1 MAYPFLEELCLTV
14 QFELDRTEFTI
25 DAPWIIGAFFL
36 GLIIS
41 GVITAI
47 CIILCFKD
55 AERKKEACPP
65 CFKCFNKQHDEE
77 VAMLVSSGADNIT
90 TASYLEI
97 GGKRIGRLGKDDKKG
112 SAKNKGSLKT
122 GKRDKGM
129 KTDKRDEAVEKW
141 AEPVEA
147 AKNKDVPT
155 LITSGMIY
163 ILVKKNS
170 ADAEQEMIKQDLD
183 EFNKMEQ
190 DQEKQKDDMLI
201 KLLKLRLKKLSEKGR
216 VSEPYLADL
225 VQQITDDKK
234 SSQAVVDSER
244 AENEEELKKKHAKNE
259 KELQEAL
266 DNLDTD
272 CNQKLRQLNKD
283 QQENIRQKLLR
294 TSGLSETE
302 VDDLMEKLRQN
313 MAELERKRGL
323 EQARQARALAER
335 LEKRRQILEFQRLQ
349 EAQNQEAV
357 SGEVEAF
364 IEPFD
369 KLLKEGKI
377 IERQKNELLDQYEK
391 DLIAIHKR
399 HEIDSMRQQ
408 QDLAEK
414 LQQRREQRMR
424 KLADKH
430 AKEQALH
437 LNKMEKEVKI
447 EEFVKSYPDLLQ
459 QQQLELEEIQTELDQ
474 TEIQQMERVKMQLD
488 KEKDGE
494 IMEKRN
500 KFVQTLSSIGQLSE
514 SDVNKIIKLH
524 DIRMNAFMARQKE
537 ERARMTAKLQE
548 KWEQRMMK
556 LELESQKDS
565 ADRETIQ
572 EQQMATVKR
581 VLSSNLE
588 LTDEAKKKIL
598 LEHERNMEAL
608 NNELQRSR
616 MKQHLSLEH
625 KLSQRRSRLAELQ
638 QKKEQAKLERKALT
652 EKEIKALEDQL
663 AAEEE
668 KYEVERQAALSAL
681 RQKLAKETVA
691 ALAAQE
697 NELAAL
703 IGRLEAGHARREAIL
718 QKQDMTLQ
726 KLQEKLESKLTEGAL
741 APSWADQII
750 QQHYNQLEHINS
762 TVQHN
767 REHQE
772 RVLTEKMQA
781 KKLQRQRG
789 LEEQIVKETHEDL
802 MKRRRAGASKASQVL
817 DQFLMEQR
825 HQKAMDEL
833 EREMKLE
840 LERCKDQLNRDLHK
854 ELESELEEQKSQLLS
869 QLAAA
874 CNLSSAEINEAV
886 DTAVADTGADGR
898 AAKKLAKELRQEINK
913 AKTSMDLMED
923 DEEEEIGIRP
933 KSAASRPK
941 SSLRKK
947 KS

>member
-1 MAYPFLEELCLTV
+1 MAYPFLEELFQTV

-25 DAPWIIGAFFL
+25 DAPWITGAFFL

-47 CIILCFKD
+47 CIFLCFKD
-55 AERKKEACPP
+55 AERKKEPCPP
-65 CFKCFNKQHDEE
+65 CCKCFNKQHDEE
-77 VAMLVSSGADNIT
+77 VAMLVSSGAENIT
-90 TASYLEI
+90 TATYLEI
-97 GGKRIGRLGKDDKKG
+97 GGKQIGRLGKNDKKG
-112 SAKNKGSLKT
+112 SAKRKASLKT
-122 GKRDKGM
+122 GKRDVG
-129 KTDKRDEAVEKW
+129 VEKW
-141 AEPVEA
+141 AESVETA
-147 AKNKDVPT
+147 TNKNVST
-155 LITSGMIY
+155 LLTSGMIH
-163 ILVKKNS
+163 ILLKKNS
-170 ADAEQEMIKQDLD
+170 ADADQEMKKQDLD
-183 EFNKMEQ
+183 EFNKMEEA
-190 DQEKQKDDMLI
+190 QEKEKDDMLI
-201 KLLKLRLKKLSEKGR
+201 KLLKLRLKKLNEKGR

-225 VQQITDDKK
+225 VQQITDDKR
-234 SSQAVVDSER
+234 SSQAVLDSER
-244 AENEEELKKKHAKNE
+244 AENEEELKKKLSKNE

-266 DNLDTD
+266 DNVDTD
-272 CNQKLRQLNKD
+272 YNQKLRQLNKD

-294 TSGLSETE
+294 TSGLSEAE
-302 VDDLMEKLRQN
+302 VDDLIEKLKQD

-335 LEKRRQILEFQRLQ
+335 LEKRRQILEFQKLQ
-349 EAQNQEAV
+349 EAQNQEAM
-357 SGEVEAF
+357 SGEVDSF
-364 IEPFD
+364 IEPLD

-377 IERQKNELLDQYEK
+377 IERQKNELMDQYAK
-391 DLIAIHKR
+391 DLIDIQKR
-399 HEIDSMRQQ
+399 HEIESMRQQ

-430 AKEQALH
+430 AKEQAMH
-437 LNKMEKEVKI
+437 LNKIEKEAKTD
-447 EEFVKSYPDLLQ
+447 EFVKNYPDLLH

-488 KEKDGE
+488 KEKDRE
-494 IMEKRN
+494 IMERRN
-500 KFVQTLSSIGQLSE
+500 KLVQTLSSIGQLSE

-524 DIRMNAFMARQKE
+524 DIRMNSFMERQKE

-556 LELESQKDS
+556 LEMEAQRDS

-572 EQQMATVKR
+572 EQQKATVKR

-598 LEHERNMEAL
+598 LEHERNIEAL

-616 MKQHLSLEH
+616 IKQQLSLEH
-625 KLSQRRSRLAELQ
+625 KLSLRRSRLAELQ
-638 QKKEQAKLERKALT
+638 QQKEQAKLERKAMT
-652 EKEIKALEDQL
+652 EKEIKALENQL
-663 AAEEE
+663 VAEEE

-681 RQKLAKETVA
+681 RQKLAKETMA

-697 NELAAL
+697 MELAAL

-741 APSWADQII
+741 APSWADQLI

-762 TVQHN
+762 TLQHN

-772 RVLTEKMQA
+772 RVLTEKIQA
-781 KKLQRQRG
+781 KKLQKQRG
-789 LEEQIVKETHEDL
+789 LEDQIGKETHEDL
-802 MKRRRAGASKASQVL
+802 MERRRAGASKASQIL

-833 EREMKLE
+833 QREMKLE

-874 CNLSSAEINEAV
+874 CNLSSAEISEAV
-886 DTAVADTGADGR
+886 DTAVADTGADGK
-898 AAKKLAKELRQEINK
+898 AAKRLARELRQEINK
-913 AKTSMDLMED
+913 AKSSMDMMDDD
-923 DEEEEIGIRP
+923 DEEDMGIRS
-933 KSAASRPK
+933 KSAVSRPR

-947 KS
+947 TS